1 MFMKLT
7 LGAAAVATLAFVTP
21 ISAAPLGPQTPTP
34 AVENGLVEQVQ
45 WWGHRH
51 CRYWRH
57 ECANRWGWGTRR
69 YYRCLWRHDCG
80 RW

>member
-7 LGAAAVATLAFVTP
+7 LGATAIAAAAFLAPVSATPFAPQANVAA
-21 ISAAPLGPQTPTP
+21 
-34 AVENGLVEQVQ
+34 EGLVQEVH
-45 WWGHRH
+45 WRGRRH
-51 CRYWRH
+51 CRYWRN
-57 ECANRWGWGTRR
+57 ECAARWGWGTDR